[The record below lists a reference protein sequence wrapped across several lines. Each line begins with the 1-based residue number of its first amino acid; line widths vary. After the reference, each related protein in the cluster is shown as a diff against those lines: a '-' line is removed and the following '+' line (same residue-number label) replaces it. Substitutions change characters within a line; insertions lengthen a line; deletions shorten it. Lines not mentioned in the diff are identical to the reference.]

1 MLKRKHGSACKRVCM
16 GSCARRR
23 CSGQPAGLGELGW
36 GSRGPSPTLSPGS
49 EDTEARRRPAGRGLK
64 GRLTPRSECGHSAIA
79 HTRWG
84 VPVDWLPGF
93 PPGPAPVSPYVLM
106 EVYLQPWLAC
116 ANDSPSR
123 LSKECFMPG
132 TSQGPQHMNDRLGLQ
147 SRTGGL
153 GRAVPL
159 PSLSVPAPR
168 GGAQVE
174 DRENRGSFWGQRF
187 QISQH
192 PTLVMS
198 RMENY
203 CVHGRLFKGEGS
215 IC

>member
-1 MLKRKHGSACKRVCM
+1 MFT
-16 GSCARRR
+16 GSCTRRR

-36 GSRGPSPTLSPGS
+36 GSSGPSPTLSPAVRTLRPRDGQQLVCS
-49 EDTEARRRPAGRGLK
+49 KGAWLHAVNVDTQP
-64 GRLTPRSECGHSAIA
+64 PRTHHGAACG
-79 HTRWG
+79 
-84 VPVDWLPGF
+84 
-93 PPGPAPVSPYVLM
+93 PGPWVSPRPCPNLTLRSI
-106 EVYLQPWLAC
+106 EVYLQPWLAY

-132 TSQGPQHMNDRLGLQ
+132 TSQGPQHINDSLGLQ

-168 GGAQVE
+168 GGAQAE

-192 PTLVMS
+192 RTLVMS
-198 RMENY
+198 WMEHSTVY
-203 CVHGRLFKGEGS
+203 MGGCSKRRGAYAKIPFCPPG
-215 IC
+215 